1 MLAGWFYI
9 SWMFVPGNSSL
20 EDLNTKLKEEL
31 AAQLERFNALGKV
44 YKDCHIICFM
54 MLFYV

>member
-44 YKDCHIICFM
+44 YKDCHII
-54 MLFYV
+54 